1 MTISQRRPELDLDE
15 VRTERFAHRLYVA
28 VRQEVPAYAAITD
41 PAMDRD
47 FAEVNR
53 RNVELFF
60 RALGED
66 RVPTETELAVLGQSA
81 RRRLHQAVPLEAIF
95 HSYRVG
101 VRVLWE
107 CLLEVAPQQDH
118 GRLAALALD
127 YADRVSTATAQ
138 AYLEERQRTAQS
150 RLDAARLLLTRIIH
164 GETDD
169 EGSAL
174 REAAQLGLVL
184 DRPHAVLLVAAAP
197 GVERATTESDL
208 VLADVRNRLQAAL
221 PRMPTVLLSTGLV
234 ALVPSMQVP
243 AAADVVDRAL
253 SGQRN
258 PTGWMVG
265 GIGTASIGI
274 RGLAASHRE
283 AVRARALGAL
293 LHPDRP
299 VHHYAELRMF
309 DLFREG
315 EVTDAYVREVLGP
328 VLAVRE
334 PRRGNLL
341 DTLEAVFGCAL
352 NHKQA
357 AARLGIHQNT
367 LALRLQQL
375 EKLLGGSFSSGEFC
389 FRTELALRLLPL
401 AHDIARESSASG
413 E

>member
-1 MTISQRRPELDLDE
+1 MTVSQHRPELELDE
-15 VRTERFAHRLYVA
+15 ARIERFAHRLYVA
-28 VRQEVPAYAAITD
+28 VRQEVAAYAAITD
-41 PAMDRD
+41 PEMDRD

-66 RVPTETELAVLGQSA
+66 RIPTEAELAVLEQSA

-138 AYLEERQRTAQS
+138 AYLEERQRAAQS
-150 RLDAARLLLTRIIH
+150 HLDAARLLLTRIIH
-164 GETDD
+164 GETED
-169 EGSAL
+169 EAAAL

-197 GVERATTESDL
+197 GTERPTTESDL
-208 VLADVRNRLQAAL
+208 VLADVRNRLQAAM
-221 PRMPTVLLSTGLV
+221 PRMPTMLLSTGLV
-234 ALVPSMQVP
+234 ALVPSTQVT
-243 AAADVVDRAL
+243 AAADVAGRAL
-253 SGQRN
+253 SGRRS
-258 PTGWMVG
+258 PAGWLVG
-265 GIGTASIGI
+265 GIGTASVGI

-293 LHPDRP
+293 LYPDRP
-299 VHHYAELRMF
+299 IHRYAELRMF
-309 DLFREG
+309 DLFRDG
-315 EVTDAYVREVLGP
+315 EVIDAYVSEVLGP
-328 VLAVRE
+328 VLALRE
-334 PRRGNLL
+334 PRRTTLL
-341 DTLEAVFGCAL
+341 DTLEAVFACAL

-357 AARLGIHQNT
+357 ASRLGIHQNT
-367 LALRLQQL
+367 LALRLQRL
-375 EKLLGGSFSSGEFC
+375 EELFDGSFSSGEFC
-389 FRTELALRLLPL
+389 FRTELGLRLLPL
-401 AHDIARESSASG
+401 AHSVAHERTATVE
-413 E
+413 